1 MPRLINNIPNAH
13 RNNLLNSINR
23 LVSFESFITKMFNQP
38 LIFNTVTHNLEL
50 LCSNHP
56 GLPPFYCAIFKNDE
70 GRYSLNAI
78 RSSSLRILIDIDP
91 AVLEPSFYRARAI
104 QQKNQQAQACC
115 Y

>member
-1 MPRLINNIPNAH
+1 MPNAH
-13 RNNLLNSINR
+13 RSDLLNSINR

-50 LCSNHP
+50 LCTNYP
-56 GLPPFYCAIFKNDE
+56 RLPPFYNAISKNDK
-70 GRYSLNAI
+70 GRYPLNSI
-78 RSSSLRILIDIDP
+78 SSSLRILIDIDP
-91 AVLEPSFYRARAI
+91 AVLEPSFYRVHTI